1 MLLLQTL
8 SIRNVKGADTDE
20 GYPLL
25 YKLRN
30 SFDYRDLQVTTSDK
44 PICVGKA
51 YIES

>member
-8 SIRNVKGADTDE
+8 SIRNVKAADADE

-30 SFDYRDLQVTTSDK
+30 SFDDRYLQVKTSGETCMRRK
-44 PICVGKA
+44 K
-51 YIES
+51 S